1 MDDSFSRLAKEI
13 RRSKIDKNEIKKI
26 KREIIDKK
34 VLNIIK
40 IDMAIKIQK
49 LFRGFIYR
57 KKYYKIFLEQKN
69 TEIIIDYLYQ
79 KKLTRIKSDYKN
91 IISLHLLN
99 YIKYIRSQKE
109 KLNLKKIN
117 SIDKI
122 KATMRGII
130 FRKNFE
136 TKKSSLIDNNKS
148 KILEKYILSYKIKLI
163 LRSNNIQSL
172 LIDIANIKYSLNSI
186 DKSNNNNSQKIKELT
201 TKLNKNINLFYFT
214 FYQMKEN
221 SNWISQ
227 TKITEPWLK
236 KYLNIINKN
245 KNNIFVKKKSIYS
258 NQKKIKRLKE
268 NNSNKIKENQK
279 DLIRSDEYLTNNTL
293 NNDKEILISNFETEK
308 SNLKSDKK
316 YLLSEGREKND
327 KSYNFNFYDSESDEL
342 ALTLNKNNT
351 EEIKKSD
358 KKLLNSYN
366 SNLKKNNTENIEEK
380 IKKLN
385 SLKDEQD
392 SKSLSQNSN
401 DNKNDK
407 KIRCNIVKR
416 YKLKKSEQ
424 DRKLSSNKSKSSED
438 KESLNIKINEYKLDD
453 NKEDY
458 NIILEKEKEKDN
470 TLNKYQQREERP
482 IKPLTNINFLEND
495 NPFGLKRGN
504 TLNLTESNNNKNITT
519 PTSILKQKSIE
530 KKSINST
537 RTINRNLVTNN
548 QKIKGKNKAIDEI
561 EKEETNKTQEKTTD
575 LSHEEPPVSN
585 KYLDYDN
592 RPVGGGTN
600 HINHINP
607 PPSGKYDRNER
618 PLGGNKN
625 IDYQA
630 MFGEGREFE
639 GDPFGGAKLNE
650 NNINNNINKEKPK
663 INRNNK
669 ININNAKKK
678 PVYDAR
684 KAIEEAKLK
693 EAKEGKK
700 EKPSAFREFLR
711 EMKKISAEEKAQH
724 NETNHNI
731 NNTENNTNKIST
743 KKIKEKKPEIILDLD
758 NKNKSENLFQKN
770 DIKDKDKDKPE
781 EPHKNSNSN
790 NILELENKDNNNI
803 NINNNNI
810 QKKNKQNETK
820 EIALRRKL
828 HELEKAPAPVLNI
841 KGIKSRIECWGNN
854 NDNKKL
860 KPNSTTNREMPKSKD
875 EKKNKNNKLNNPKVF
890 NNIINNKKNSNE
902 NSNNINSCHNSSNNI
917 PKINKN
923 LDEKIEKFVDKKL
936 MQLSIQ
942 IEEIDELFNLN
953 KYYID
958 KENKMKKY
966 INIPYIKKDFDFI
979 IKYTDENYDEKI
991 AKIQTVYKELK

>member
-1 MDDSFSRLAKEI
+1 MDDSFSKLAKQI
-13 RRSKIDKNEIKKI
+13 RRSKINKNEIKKI

-49 LFRGFIYR
+49 HIRGFLYR
-57 KKYYKIFLEQKN
+57 KKNYKIFLEQKN

-79 KKLTRIKSDYKN
+79 KRLTRIKSDYKN
-91 IISLHLLN
+91 IIAFHILN
-99 YIKYIRSQKE
+99 YIKYIRSEKE

-117 SIDKI
+117 SIDLI

-130 FRKNFE
+130 FRKKFKNQ
-136 TKKSSLIDNNKS
+136 KSSSIDNNITR
-148 KILEKYILSYKIKLI
+148 ILEKYIISYKIKLI

-172 LIDIANIKYSLNSI
+172 LIDIANIKYSLNSL

-214 FYQMKEN
+214 YYQMKEN

-227 TKITEPWLK
+227 AKIAEPWLK
-236 KYLNIINKN
+236 KYLSIINKN
-245 KNNIFVKKKSIYS
+245 KNNNIFVKKKSIYS

-268 NNSNKIKENQK
+268 NNNNKIKENPK
-279 DLIRSDEYLTNNTL
+279 DLRRSGEYMTNNTIS
-293 NNDKEILISNFETEK
+293 NDKEIIISNFDTEK
-308 SNLKSDKK
+308 PKVKLDKK

-327 KSYNFNFYDSESDEL
+327 KSYNFNFYDSDCDEL
-342 ALTLNKNNT
+342 ILNKNNT
-351 EEIKKSD
+351 EELKKSD
-358 KKLLNSYN
+358 KKIVNSYSN
-366 SNLKKNNTENIEEK
+366 NLKKNTDTNLEESM
-380 IKKLN
+380 KKRN

-401 DNKNDK
+401 DKNDK

-424 DRKLSSNKSKSSED
+424 EQKLSSNKSKSSED

-458 NIILEKEKEKDN
+458 NIILEKDN

-495 NPFGLKRGN
+495 NPFGLKKGN
-504 TLNLTESNNNKNITT
+504 ILTESNKNINNPT
-519 PTSILKQKSIE
+519 PIVKQKSIE
-530 KKSINST
+530 KKIINST
-537 RTINRNLVTNN
+537 RSINRNLVTYN
-548 QKIKGKNKAIDEI
+548 QKVKEKNKDLYEI
-561 EKEETNKTQEKTTD
+561 EKEETNKTQEKTD
-575 LSHEEPPVSN
+575 LSHEEQPISN

-592 RPVGGGTN
+592 RPVGGGN
-600 HINHINP
+600 NLNNI
-607 PPSGKYDRNER
+607 PSGKYDRNER
-618 PLGGNKN
+618 PIGGNKN

-630 MFGEGREFE
+630 MFGEGGEFD
-639 GDPFGGAKLNE
+639 GDPFGGTKQNG
-650 NNINNNINKEKPK
+650 NNINNNTNKEKPK

-669 ININNAKKK
+669 PNNTTTRKK

-731 NNTENNTNKIST
+731 ENNTNKNNT
-743 KKIKEKKPEIILDLD
+743 KKIKEKKPEINLDLD
-758 NKNKSENLFQKN
+758 NKSKSENINPK
-770 DIKDKDKDKPE
+770 IDKAE
-781 EPHKNSNSN
+781 ENHKNSNSN
-790 NILELENKDNNNI
+790 NVADIEHKE
-803 NINNNNI
+803 NNNI

-841 KGIKSRIECWGNN
+841 KGIKSRIECWGGN
-854 NDNKKL
+854 NDNKRT
-860 KPNSTTNREMPKSKD
+860 KPNNSTTQREMPKSKD
-875 EKKNKNNKLNNPKVF
+875 EKKTKNNKLNNPKVL
-890 NNIINNKKNSNE
+890 NNIIGNKKNTNE
-902 NSNNINSCHNSSNNI
+902 NNNNITSSNNSSNNI
-917 PKINKN
+917 PKIDKN
-923 LDEKIEKFVDKKL
+923 FEEKIEKFVDKKL
-936 MQLSIQ
+936 MQLNLQ
-942 IEEIDELFNLN
+942 IEEIDELFNFE